1 MTSKIIVNNIEADTG
16 ISTITFNND
25 ISSNTVRGNII
36 SDGTSTFDVISGVS
50 TIGVTTAHVTSI
62 NNLSYPTAGALSN
75 RSLIINGAMQVAQR
89 GTVVNAGNEY
99 GGPDRTRFSKN
110 DGAFTIS
117 QDTDAPSGSGFANSY
132 KVDVTSVA
140 GTSGSYYVFLKYRIE
155 GQDLQGLKKGT
166 SSAESLTLQF
176 WIKSP
181 KTGTY
186 IAELYDVDNNRTISK
201 SYTINSANT
210 WEHKI
215 LTFPGDTT
223 GGALDNDN
231 DRSLEINLWL
241 FAGTNYSSGTLQTAW
256 AAEVGVNRAVGQVN
270 AADNTANNI
279 YMTGLQLEVGE
290 NATEFQHCSYGEQL
304 ALCQR
309 YYYKDDS
316 TIEGGGLAVVTGAL
330 DSIMGIQAD
339 FPVTMRATPSLNLFG
354 TTYRTGG
361 TADAQRV
368 TKTRFVW
375 GRKQTGSGTANVGAY
390 ATGGFEVN
398 AEL

>member
-1 MTSKIIVNNIEADTG
+1 MG
-16 ISTITFNND
+16 I
-25 ISSNTVRGNII
+25 RL
-36 SDGTSTFDVISGVS
+36 DGTTDTISAPGS
-50 TIGVTTAHVTSI
+50 DL
-62 NNLSYPTAGALSN
+62 NLGQSGDSVKVASEVQLPTAGALSN
-75 RSLIINGAMQVAQR
+75 RNLIINGAMQVAQR

-99 GGPDRTRFSKN
+99 GGPDRVRFSKN

-117 QDTDAPSGSGFANSY
+117 QDTDVPSGSGFAKSY

-140 GTSGSYYVFLKYRIE
+140 GTSGSYYVFLKWRIE

-186 IAELYDVDNNRTISK
+186 IAELYDIDNNRPISK
-201 SYTINSANT
+201 SYTVNSANT

-231 DRSLEINLWL
+231 DRSLEIDLWL

-256 AAEVGVNRAVGQVN
+256 GAEVGVNRAVGQVN
-270 AADNTANNI
+270 AADSTSNNI
-279 YMTGLQLEVGE
+279 FFTGVQLEVGE
-290 NATEFQHCSYGEQL
+290 KATPFEHRSFGDDL
-304 ALCQR
+304 AKCQR

-330 DSIMGIQAD
+330 DSIIGIQAD
-339 FPVTMRATPSLNLFG
+339 FPVTMRATPTLTLFG

-368 TKTRFVW
+368 GATRFVW
-375 GRKQTGSGTANVGAY
+375 GKKQTGSGTSNVGAY